1 MKRIFSLYL
10 ILCILIFATIKV
22 ADAKTWVED
31 FNTTYF
37 DSWTKHNPENRST
50 WQPKDGRL
58 DVWIQPPPPP
68 FQPVAY
74 PLEFTGFRFEVEK
87 LNVKVRILEARNTG
101 VGIFIGQYDGQESVL
116 RRTLKILH
124 APVSGSVIGKPEEF
138 QLHEEANINKLLAPL
153 QELEIDYNKG
163 DFEILSER
171 KLLKKFHIPQLPTIN
186 CIGLVSVVGRGRGV
200 VAHFVLDDFVISGPT
215 VPAHGTLN
223 VRAEGK
229 TAVLWG
235 ELKRQ

>member
-31 FNTTYF
+31 FNTTSF

-68 FQPVAY
+68 GVPVAY

-87 LNVKVRILEARNTG
+87 LNVKVRILEARNIG

-116 RRTLKILH
+116 GFLIIVLNL
-124 APVSGSVIGKPEEF
+124 I
-138 QLHEEANINKLLAPL
+138 
-153 QELEIDYNKG
+153 
-163 DFEILSER
+163 
-171 KLLKKFHIPQLPTIN
+171 TIN
-186 CIGLVSVVGRGRGV
+186 IKPLYGHEN
-200 VAHFVLDDFVISGPT
+200 AY
-215 VPAHGTLN
+215 
-223 VRAEGK
+223 
-229 TAVLWG
+229 
-235 ELKRQ
+235 